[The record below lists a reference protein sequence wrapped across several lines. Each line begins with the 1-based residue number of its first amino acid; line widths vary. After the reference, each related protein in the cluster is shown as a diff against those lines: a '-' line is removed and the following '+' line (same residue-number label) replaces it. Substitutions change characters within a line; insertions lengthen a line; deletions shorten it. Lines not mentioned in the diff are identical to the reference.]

1 MKAVIIEDEDLIA
14 RDLQEKISE
23 VAPDVEVIDRIPSLK
38 VARRWLMQNA
48 EPDIFFMDIQLSDG
62 VSFALFE
69 EFKLSCPTV
78 FTTAYDEYAIRAF
91 RVNGVDYL
99 LKPVE
104 TDQLHAAIE
113 KCRTIQQSKQVYP
126 QVVMDFLQNRITGA
140 ASPYKQ
146 KFIVQVR
153 NQWMPVSTSEIMA
166 FEKDNL
172 FYIHTRSGEKHIL
185 NFESMEDIEE
195 LIDPN
200 QYYRANRQWI
210 IHVDCIKTVK
220 QLDNLKLTVNL
231 HYPATRQ
238 IDISREKAPLFKK
251 WLDR

>member
-1 MKAVIIEDEDLIA
+1 M
-14 RDLQEKISE
+14 
-23 VAPDVEVIDRIPSLK
+23 
-38 VARRWLMQNA
+38 
-48 EPDIFFMDIQLSDG
+48 
-62 VSFALFE
+62 
-69 EFKLSCPTV
+69 
-78 FTTAYDEYAIRAF
+78 
-91 RVNGVDYL
+91 
-99 LKPVE
+99 E
-104 TDQLHAAIE
+104 TDQLQAAIE
-113 KCRTIQQSKQVYP
+113 KCRTIRQSKQVYP
-126 QVVMDFLQNRITGA
+126 QVVMDFLQNRVTGS

-210 IHVDCIKTVK
+210 IHVDSIKTVK

-231 HYPATRQ
+231 HYPAVRQ